1 MTITE
6 FHAGTL
12 VGIGLATLAAVA
24 VWAFATAPKEE

>member
-1 MTITE
+1 MELTQ
-6 FHAGTL
+6 FHAGIL